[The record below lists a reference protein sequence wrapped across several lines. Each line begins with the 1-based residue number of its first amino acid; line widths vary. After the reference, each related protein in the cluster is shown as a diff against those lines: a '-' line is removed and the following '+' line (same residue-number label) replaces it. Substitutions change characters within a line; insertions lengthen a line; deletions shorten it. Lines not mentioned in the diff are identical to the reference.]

1 VTDDGRPDDLPDVK
15 DGADVDDGAD
25 LTDLAV
31 MSDLVVM
38 HTAGDGDDDTAQA
51 NPGVVRAAFGLWR
64 TRLGLALVVVLIVT
78 AIVGPWVAPYGA
90 SEFVG
95 SANVRHVDGTWLGT
109 DYFGQ
114 DVWSRF
120 LHGGRS
126 ILFLATVATL
136 IGFVFGSAVGLVA
149 AYNRGRLDDAL
160 MRVMDVLLA
169 FPQLLLALVALT
181 TVGPE
186 PWLIIAIV
194 GITTVPRIA
203 RITRGATVPVVERDF
218 IGAAEALGESKF
230 RIITRE
236 LLPNIIGPLLVEAN
250 LRLTYSIG
258 IIAGLGFLGFA
269 TERNAADWGLMVQEN
284 RVALSVNPWGTVLP
298 AIAIALLTV
307 GTGLIS
313 DGLSRT
319 VAGIDRGR
327 PDA

>member
-1 VTDDGRPDDLPDVK
+1 MTAVVTEAPYTRAPK
-15 DGADVDDGAD
+15 
-25 LTDLAV
+25 
-31 MSDLVVM
+31 
-38 HTAGDGDDDTAQA
+38 Q
-51 NPGVVRAAFGLWR
+51 PGLWRSAMRLWR
-64 TRLGLALVVVLIVT
+64 TRIGLAVVVVLVGI
-78 AIVGPWVAPYGA
+78 AIVGPWVAPYGPG
-90 SEFVG
+90 EFVG
-95 SANVRHVDGTWLGT
+95 TANLRDVDGTWLGT

-126 ILFLATVATL
+126 ILFLASVATA
-136 IGFVFGSAVGLVA
+136 IGFFFGAAIGMIA
-149 AYNRGRLDDAL
+149 AYNRGRLDDLL
-160 MRVMDVLLA
+160 MRFMDILLA

-186 PWLIIAIV
+186 PWLIISIV
-194 GITTVPRIA
+194 GFTTIPRIA

-218 IGAAEALGESKF
+218 IGAAEALGESRF

-236 LLPNIIGPLLVEAN
+236 LLPNVTGPLLVEAN

-284 RVALSVNPWGTVLP
+284 RVALTVQPWGTVLP
-298 AIAIALLTV
+298 AVAIALLTI
-307 GTGLIS
+307 GTGLMA

>member
-1 VTDDGRPDDLPDVK
+1 
-15 DGADVDDGAD
+15 
-25 LTDLAV
+25 
-31 MSDLVVM
+31 MSDLEYPVVDDDIVVVEQ
-38 HTAGDGDDDTAQA
+38 HAGDPDDGVTTLDVAQH
-51 NPGVVRAAFGLWR
+51 GVVRAAFGLWR
-64 TRLGLALVVVLIVT
+64 TRIGLALVIGLVALAVG
-78 AIVGPWVAPYGA
+78 GPWVAPFGPE
-90 SEFVG
+90 EFVG
-95 SANVRHVDGTWLGT
+95 TANLRHLDGSLLGT

-126 ILFLATVATL
+126 ILILASVSTL

-149 AYNRGRLDDAL
+149 AYDRGRLDDAL
-160 MRVMDVLLA
+160 MRAMDVMLA
-169 FPQLLLALVALT
+169 FPQLLLALVAIT
-181 TVGPE
+181 TVGPK

-194 GITTVPRIA
+194 GFTTIPRIA

-218 IGAAEALGESKF
+218 IGAAEALGESRF

-269 TERNAADWGLMVQEN
+269 SERNAADWGLMIQQN
-284 RVALSVNPWGTVLP
+284 RTSLAVNMWGTALP

-327 PDA
+327 ADT

>member
-1 VTDDGRPDDLPDVK
+1 VTYPVTVPIEDTIDETLDS
-15 DGADVDDGAD
+15 
-25 LTDLAV
+25 AV
-31 MSDLVVM
+31 ATS
-38 HTAGDGDDDTAQA
+38 Q
-51 NPGVVRAAFGLWR
+51 PGLLRAAWGLWR
-64 TRLGLALVVVLIVT
+64 TRIGVALVVLLVGI
-78 AIVGPWVAPYGA
+78 AIVGPWIAPYGP

-95 SANVRHVDGTWLGT
+95 TANLREVPGTWLGT

-114 DVWSRF
+114 DVWTRF
-120 LHGGRS
+120 LYGGRS
-126 ILFLATVATL
+126 ILFLASVSTF
-136 IGFVFGSAVGLVA
+136 IGFLFGSAIGLIA
-149 AYNRGRLDDAL
+149 AYNRGRIDDVL
-160 MRVMDVLLA
+160 MRVMDVVLA

-181 TVGPE
+181 TVGPK
-186 PWLIIAIV
+186 PWLIISIV
-194 GITTVPRIA
+194 GITTIPRIA
-203 RITRGATVPVVERDF
+203 RITRGAAVPVVERDF
-218 IGAAEALGESKF
+218 VAAAEALGESRF

-236 LLPNIIGPLLVEAN
+236 LLPNVIGPLLVEAN

-284 RVALSVNPWGTVLP
+284 RVALSVQPWGTVLP

-327 PDA
+327 PDS

>member
-1 VTDDGRPDDLPDVK
+1 LSQASLQSPAL
-15 DGADVDDGAD
+15 
-25 LTDLAV
+25 
-31 MSDLVVM
+31 
-38 HTAGDGDDDTAQA
+38 GDAPVA
-51 NPGVVRAAFGLWR
+51 AAPRGVLRSAFGLWR
-64 TRLGLALVVVLIVT
+64 TRIGLGLVLGLIAV
-78 AIVGPWVAPYGA
+78 AIIGPWVAPFGPD
-90 SEFVG
+90 EFAG
-95 SANVRHVDGTWLGT
+95 TANLRDVEGTWLGT

-126 ILFLATVATL
+126 ILFLASVSTL
-136 IGFVFGSAVGLVA
+136 IGFFFGSAVGLIA
-149 AYNRGRLDDAL
+149 AYDRGRIDDLL
-160 MRVMDVLLA
+160 MRAMDIMLA
-169 FPQLLLALVALT
+169 FPQLLLALVAIT

-194 GITTVPRIA
+194 GFTTVPRIA

-284 RVALSVNPWGTVLP
+284 RTALAVNPWGTALP

-307 GTGLIS
+307 GTGLMS
-313 DGLSRT
+313 DGLSRS

-327 PDA
+327 ADA

>member
-1 VTDDGRPDDLPDVK
+1 VSEGPDDHVDVK
-15 DGADVDDGAD
+15 DGGDVDDGAD

-38 HTAGDGDDDTAQA
+38 HTAGADDEVVSPA
-51 NPGVVRAAFGLWR
+51 NPGVVRAALGLWR
-64 TRLGLALVVVLIVT
+64 TRLGLALVVALVGV
-78 AIVGPWVAPYGA
+78 AVVGPWIAPYGPG
-90 SEFVG
+90 EFVG
-95 SANVRHVDGTWLGT
+95 TANLRDVEGASLGT

-120 LHGGRS
+120 LYGGRS
-126 ILFLATVATL
+126 ILFLASVSTL
-136 IGFVFGSAVGLVA
+136 IGFVFGAAIGLVA
-149 AYNRGRLDDAL
+149 AYDRGRLDDAL
-160 MRVMDVLLA
+160 MRVMDVMLA
-169 FPQLLLALVALT
+169 FPQLLFALVALT
-181 TVGPE
+181 TVGPKS
-186 PWLIIAIV
+186 WLIIVIV
-194 GITTVPRIA
+194 GVTTIPRIA

-218 IGAAEALGESKF
+218 IGAAEALGESRF
-230 RIITRE
+230 RIVTRE

-284 RVALSVNPWGTVLP
+284 RVALSVNPWGTALP
-298 AIAIALLTV
+298 AIAIALLTI

-327 PDA
+327 ADA

>member
-1 VTDDGRPDDLPDVK
+1 MSGRENDVSSHMAVGVTP
-15 DGADVDDGAD
+15 
-25 LTDLAV
+25 LAV
-31 MSDLVVM
+31 VDFDAPVI
-38 HTAGDGDDDTAQA
+38 AGQQGII
-51 NPGVVRAAFGLWR
+51 REAFGLWR
-64 TRLGLALVVVLIVT
+64 TRIGAALVLFLIAT
-78 AIVGPWVAPYGA
+78 AVFGPWIAPYGA
-90 SEFVG
+90 DEFVG
-95 SANVRHVDGTWLGT
+95 TANLRHLDGSWLGT

-126 ILFLATVATL
+126 ILFLASVSTL
-136 IGFVFGSAVGLVA
+136 IGFVFGAGIGMTA

-160 MRVMDVLLA
+160 MRAMDILLA
-169 FPQLLLALVALT
+169 FPQLLLVLVAIT
-181 TVGPE
+181 TVGPQA
-186 PWLIIAIV
+186 WLIIAIV
-194 GITTVPRIA
+194 GFTTIPRIA
-203 RITRGATVPVVERDF
+203 RITRGAAVPVVERDF

-250 LRLTYSIG
+250 LRLTYSIA

-269 TERNAADWGLMVQEN
+269 TVRNAADWGLMVQEN
-284 RVALSVNPWGTVLP
+284 RVALSVNPWGTALP

-307 GTGLIS
+307 GTGLIA

>member
-1 VTDDGRPDDLPDVK
+1 MTTTFNTEGEI
-15 DGADVDDGAD
+15 GAVRK
-25 LTDLAV
+25 
-31 MSDLVVM
+31 
-38 HTAGDGDDDTAQA
+38 Q
-51 NPGVVRAAFGLWR
+51 PGLLRSAMKLWR
-64 TRLGLALVVVLIVT
+64 TRLGLGLVTLLVGVAVC
-78 AIVGPWVAPYGA
+78 GPWVAPYEAG
-90 SEFVG
+90 EFVG
-95 SANVRHVDGTWLGT
+95 TANLRDVKGTWLGT

-126 ILFLATVATL
+126 ILFLATTATL
-136 IGFVFGSAVGLVA
+136 IGFLVGAAIGLVA
-149 AYNRGRLDDAL
+149 AYNRGRIDDVL
-160 MRVMDVLLA
+160 MRLMDVVLA

-181 TVGPE
+181 TVGPKS
-186 PWLIIAIV
+186 WLIIAIV
-194 GITTVPRIA
+194 GFTTIPRIA

-218 IGAAEALGESKF
+218 IGAAEALGESRL

-236 LLPNIIGPLLVEAN
+236 LLPNVTGPLLVEAN

-284 RVALSVNPWGTVLP
+284 RVALSVQPWGTVLP
-298 AIAIALLTV
+298 AIAIALLTI

-313 DGLSRT
+313 DGLART

>member
-1 VTDDGRPDDLPDVK
+1 MTDHRRRDDGADVK

-38 HTAGDGDDDTAQA
+38 HTAGADDETARV
-51 NPGVVRAAFGLWR
+51 NPGVVRAALGLWR
-64 TRLGLALVVVLIVT
+64 TRLGLALVVVLVGI
-78 AIVGPWVAPYGA
+78 AIVGPWVAPYDP

-95 SANVRHVDGTWLGT
+95 TANLSDVEGAWLGT

-126 ILFLATVATL
+126 ILFLASVATL
-136 IGFVFGSAVGLVA
+136 IGFVFGAAVGLVA
-149 AYNRGRLDDAL
+149 AYNRRRLDDAL
-160 MRVMDVLLA
+160 MRVMDVMLA
-169 FPQLLLALVALT
+169 FPQLLLALVAIT
-181 TVGPE
+181 TIGPE

-194 GITTVPRIA
+194 GITTIPRIA

-218 IGAAEALGESKF
+218 IGAAEALGESRL

-284 RVALSVNPWGTVLP
+284 RVALSSNPWGTVLP

-313 DGLSRT
+313 DGFART

-327 PDA
+327 ADA

>member
-1 VTDDGRPDDLPDVK
+1 
-15 DGADVDDGAD
+15 
-25 LTDLAV
+25 
-31 MSDLVVM
+31 MSTELLDEP
-38 HTAGDGDDDTAQA
+38 TTTKQ
-51 NPGVVRAAFGLWR
+51 PGLISSALKLWR
-64 TRLGLALVVVLIVT
+64 TRFGVALVLLLV
-78 AIVGPWVAPYGA
+78 AIAIIGPWVAPYGPA
-90 SEFVG
+90 EFVG
-95 SANVRHVDGTWLGT
+95 TANVRDVAGTWLGT

-126 ILFLATVATL
+126 ILFLATVSTL
-136 IGFVFGSAVGLVA
+136 IGFVFGAAVGLIA

-160 MRVMDVLLA
+160 MRFMDILLA

-181 TVGPE
+181 TVGPKS
-186 PWLIIAIV
+186 WLIIAIV
-194 GITTVPRIA
+194 GFTTIPRIA
-203 RITRGATVPVVERDF
+203 RITRGAAVPVVERDF
-218 IGAAEALGESKF
+218 IGAAEALGESRF

-236 LLPNIIGPLLVEAN
+236 LLPNVTGPLLVEAN

-284 RVALSVNPWGTVLP
+284 RVALSVQPWGTVLP
-298 AIAIALLTV
+298 AIAIALLTI

-313 DGLSRT
+313 DGLART

>member
-1 VTDDGRPDDLPDVK
+1 MSDEPPADVK

-38 HTAGDGDDDTAQA
+38 HTATANDEVIASA

-64 TRLGLALVVVLIVT
+64 TRLGLALVLLLVGV
-78 AIVGPWVAPYGA
+78 AIIGPLVAPYGPA
-90 SEFVG
+90 EFVG
-95 SANVRHVDGTWLGT
+95 TANLRDVPGTSLGT

-126 ILFLATVATL
+126 ILFLASVSTL
-136 IGFVFGSAVGLVA
+136 IGFVFGSAIGLVA
-149 AYNRGRLDDAL
+149 AYDRGRLDDAL
-160 MRVMDVLLA
+160 MRVMDVMLA
-169 FPQLLLALVALT
+169 FPQLLFALVALT
-181 TVGPE
+181 TVGPKS
-186 PWLIIAIV
+186 WLIIVIV
-194 GITTVPRIA
+194 GVTTIPRIA

-218 IGAAEALGESKF
+218 VGAAEALGESRY

-269 TERNAADWGLMVQEN
+269 TERNAADWGL
-284 RVALSVNPWGTVLP
+284 
-298 AIAIALLTV
+298 
-307 GTGLIS
+307 
-313 DGLSRT
+313 
-319 VAGIDRGR
+319 
-327 PDA
+327 

>member
-1 VTDDGRPDDLPDVK
+1 MTVVSAPIPDMPV
-15 DGADVDDGAD
+15 AA
-25 LTDLAV
+25 
-31 MSDLVVM
+31 
-38 HTAGDGDDDTAQA
+38 AQ
-51 NPGVVRAAFGLWR
+51 PGLFRAAWGLWR
-64 TRLGLALVVVLIVT
+64 MKIGVALVVVLVAI

-95 SANVRHVDGTWLGT
+95 TANLRDVPGTWLGT

-126 ILFLATVATL
+126 ILFLASVSTA
-136 IGFVFGSAVGLVA
+136 IGFVFGSAIGLIA
-149 AYNRGRLDDAL
+149 AYNRGRLDDVL
-160 MRVMDVLLA
+160 MRSMDVVLA

-181 TVGPE
+181 TVGPK
-186 PWLIIAIV
+186 PWIIITIV
-194 GITTVPRIA
+194 GITTIPRIA
-203 RITRGATVPVVERDF
+203 RITRGAAVPVVERDF
-218 IGAAEALGESKF
+218 VAAAEALGESRF

-236 LLPNIIGPLLVEAN
+236 LLPNVIGPLLVEAN

-269 TERNAADWGLMVQEN
+269 TERNAADWGLMIQEN
-284 RVALSVNPWGTVLP
+284 RVSLSVQPWGTVLP
-298 AIAIALLTV
+298 AIAIALLTI